1 MKAYGLL
8 INNPFDVKDSITWLS
23 TLQRSVTGSAHNHGA
38 ILIEDDQDFFGLG
51 KGWFIVE
58 SIGHGVHIITL
69 KEYLSYST
77 GRITDVIDFTELGF
91 TPDFNFLNM
100 QIGKKYQFSI
110 WWSYSLFLVL
120 NKIFG
125 HEHNFTKKLSNVN
138 NPDRWYCFEL
148 LGAFF
153 GLGLG
158 SAVVG
163 KTIEDKFTDSI
174 KNVNLYTLLNRN
186 KLEFTTYER
195 N

>member
-23 TLQRSVTGSAHNHGA
+23 TLQRNVTASAHNHGA

-77 GRITDVIDFTELGF
+77 NRITNVVDFTALGF
-91 TPDFNFLNM
+91 PPNFNFLNA

-110 WWSYSLFLVL
+110 WWSYSLFLLL

-125 HEHNFTKKLSNVN
+125 HEHSLTKKLTNVN
-138 NPDRWYCFEL
+138 NPDCWYCFEL
-148 LGAFF
+148 LGEFF

-163 KTIEDKFTDSI
+163 KTIEDKFADSI

-186 KLEFTTYER
+186 KLEYTDYAR